1 MVAPVSCLLLV
12 ATAKERELV
21 AKVEEFFAEDS
32 QEEMLLLQ
40 CDLQAYPTRI
50 VEHIKFVVDSAR

>member
-1 MVAPVSCLLLV
+1 MVAPVSNPMLV

-21 AKVEEFFAEDS
+21 AKVHDFFAGDS
-32 QEEMLLLQ
+32 AEEVLLLQ